1 MYMYLILEIMSFVI
15 TDTCNP
21 KKNKPDELSN
31 LEMKLQI
38 CPPPPPQKKQTPNT
52 RFSHKRSNSLAINA
66 NFANIS

>member
-15 TDTCNP
+15 TDTCNQK

-38 CPPPPPQKKQTPNT
+38 CPTPPPKKKHQTPG
-52 RFSHKRSNSLAINA
+52 FPIKGQIH
-66 NFANIS
+66 

>member
-38 CPPPPPQKKQTPNT
+38 CPPPPKKKTNT
-52 RFSHKRSNSLAINA
+52 KHQVFP
-66 NFANIS
+66 